1 WRGAVPPRCPGG
13 PEDSAA
19 RRRAGGVNM
28 ARVALY
34 ARVSTNKD
42 QSVETQLFA
51 LRDWAVARGHEV
63 VAEYTDE
70 GISGAKGRDKR
81 PALDAMMKD
90 AARGKFDM
98 VAATALDRLGR
109 SLQHLVGMVAE
120 LDALRVGLFV
130 QNMALDTSTPVGRL
144 MFNMV
149 GAFAEFERGLIRER
163 TLLGLERARR
173 RGSRLGRPKVGPT
186 TERQIVALLEAKTPV
201 NRIV

>member
-1 WRGAVPPRCPGG
+1 MG
-13 PEDSAA
+13 
-19 RRRAGGVNM
+19 
-28 ARVALY
+28 RVALY

-51 LRDWAVARGHEV
+51 LRDRAVARGYEV

-149 GAFAEFERGLIRER
+149 GAFAEFERELIRER
-163 TLLGLERARR
+163 TLLGLEARGDHSPR
-173 RGSRLGRPKVGPT
+173 SLTTSGPSGGGACCRPLAAGRL
-186 TERQIVALLEAKTPV
+186 
-201 NRIV
+201 

>member
-1 WRGAVPPRCPGG
+1 MG
-13 PEDSAA
+13 
-19 RRRAGGVNM
+19 
-28 ARVALY
+28 RVALY

-42 QSVETQLFA
+42 QSVDTQLFA
-51 LRDWAVARGHEV
+51 LRDWAVSRGHEV

-70 GISGAKGRDKR
+70 GISGAKSRDKR

-90 AARGKFDM
+90 ASRGKFDM

-201 NRIV
+201 NRIVRQMGVGVSVVYRIKKAMAA

>member
-1 WRGAVPPRCPGG
+1 MG
-13 PEDSAA
+13 
-19 RRRAGGVNM
+19 
-28 ARVALY
+28 RVALY

-51 LRDWAVARGHEV
+51 LRDWAVARSHEV

-98 VAATALDRLGR
+98 IAATALDRLGR

-120 LDALRVGLFV
+120 LDARRVGLFV

-186 TERQIVALLEAKTPV
+186 TERQIVALLEAKKPV
-201 NRIV
+201 NRIVRQTGVGVSVVYRIKKAMAA

>member
-1 WRGAVPPRCPGG
+1 MG
-13 PEDSAA
+13 
-19 RRRAGGVNM
+19 
-28 ARVALY
+28 RVALY

-90 AARGKFDM
+90 AVRGKFDM

-109 SLQHLVGMVAE
+109 SLQHLVGMVAD

-130 QNMALDTSTPVGRL
+130 QNMALETSTPVGRL

-186 TERQIVALLEAKTPV
+186 TERQIVALLEAKMPV
-201 NRIV
+201 NRIVRQTGVGVSVVYRIKKQWPHDH

>member
-1 WRGAVPPRCPGG
+1 MGC
-13 PEDSAA
+13 
-19 RRRAGGVNM
+19 
-28 ARVALY
+28 VALY

-81 PALDAMMKD
+81 PLDAMMKD

-201 NRIV
+201 NRIVRQTGVGVSVVYRIKKAMAA

>member
-1 WRGAVPPRCPGG
+1 MG
-13 PEDSAA
+13 
-19 RRRAGGVNM
+19 
-28 ARVALY
+28 RVALY

-98 VAATALDRLGR
+98 VAVTALDRLGR

-186 TERQIVALLEAKTPV
+186 TERQIVALLEAQTPV
-201 NRIV
+201 NRIVRQTGVGVSVVYRIKKAMAA

>member
-1 WRGAVPPRCPGG
+1 MG
-13 PEDSAA
+13 
-19 RRRAGGVNM
+19 
-28 ARVALY
+28 RVALY

-81 PALDAMMKD
+81 PALDTMMKD

-98 VAATALDRLGR
+98 IAATALDRLGR

-173 RGSRLGRPKVGPT
+173 RGSRLGRPRVGPT

-201 NRIV
+201 NRIVRQTGVGVSVVYRIKKAMAA

>member
-1 WRGAVPPRCPGG
+1 MG
-13 PEDSAA
+13 
-19 RRRAGGVNM
+19 
-28 ARVALY
+28 RVALY

-63 VAEYTDE
+63 VAEYADE

-130 QNMALDTSTPVGRL
+130 QNMAWIRPRRW
-144 MFNMV
+144 
-149 GAFAEFERGLIRER
+149 GA
-163 TLLGLERARR
+163 
-173 RGSRLGRPKVGPT
+173 
-186 TERQIVALLEAKTPV
+186 
-201 NRIV
+201 

>member
-1 WRGAVPPRCPGG
+1 
-13 PEDSAA
+13 
-19 RRRAGGVNM
+19 M
-28 ARVALY
+28 
-34 ARVSTNKD
+34 
-42 QSVETQLFA
+42 ETQLFA

-63 VAEYTDE
+63 GAEYTDE

-144 MFNMV
+144 MFN
-149 GAFAEFERGLIRER
+149 IC
-163 TLLGLERARR
+163 LLYT
-173 RGSRLGRPKVGPT
+173 SRCV
-186 TERQIVALLEAKTPV
+186 
-201 NRIV
+201 